1 MGLRGDRAAGEDEA
15 GRPRTLRPPSST
27 QSAFLQRGPSLR
39 EPTLQT
45 LLSPNLS
52 PGAQGSALTATSLAV
67 SLGSHQLSGLG
78 WFILSLPLPLTVQ
91 TREREGSGKST
102 PSSLAANEK
111 RKEGGLTEPP
121 TWERPP
127 HHLPPKGPALPEA
140 PRGRPS
146 LQRRPC
152 SQGRELELVR
162 RRLQAD
168 IRPQSAQRM
177 EHLVPRLQGS
187 AVRSTPFDG
196 PVGVLERTDGPTLSP
211 FSPSSP
217 ALMGVSPSS
226 ALNLCC
232 CYLLLQ
238 LKAKKQ
244 RQQNGTGS
252 GHYSTQRSSD

>member
-1 MGLRGDRAAGEDEA
+1 MDAEA
-15 GRPRTLRPPSST
+15 PQQHTVCLSPAWTQPEGTHPANPP
-27 QSAFLQRGPSLR
+27 L
-39 EPTLQT
+39 
-45 LLSPNLS
+45 PNLS
-52 PGAQGSALTATSLAV
+52 PGAQGSALTATSLMV
-67 SLGSHQLSGLG
+67 SHGSHQLSGLG

-162 RRLQAD
+162 RRLQAVHPASVCSED
-168 IRPQSAQRM
+168 GTSRPQAPGLSCP
-177 EHLVPRLQGS
+177 LN
-187 AVRSTPFDG
+187 
-196 PVGVLERTDGPTLSP
+196 PV
-211 FSPSSP
+211 
-217 ALMGVSPSS
+217 
-226 ALNLCC
+226 
-232 CYLLLQ
+232 
-238 LKAKKQ
+238 
-244 RQQNGTGS
+244 
-252 GHYSTQRSSD
+252 

>member
-27 QSAFLQRGPSLR
+27 QPAFLQRGPSLR

-67 SLGSHQLSGLG
+67 SHGSHQLSGLG

-111 RKEGGLTEPP
+111 RKEGGLTETP

-140 PRGRPS
+140 PRG
-146 LQRRPC
+146 
-152 SQGRELELVR
+152 
-162 RRLQAD
+162 
-168 IRPQSAQRM
+168 
-177 EHLVPRLQGS
+177 
-187 AVRSTPFDG
+187 
-196 PVGVLERTDGPTLSP
+196 PTLTPKKTLQPRKGAGAGAAS
-211 FSPSSP
+211 
-217 ALMGVSPSS
+217 APSS
-226 ALNLCC
+226 ASGLS
-232 CYLLLQ
+232 LLRGWNISSPGSRAQ
-238 LKAKKQ
+238 LSAQ
-244 RQQNGTGS
+244 PRLTVQWEFWNGPMGPPS
-252 GHYSTQRSSD
+252 VLFPHPHLL